1 VAGRFPLLTDESV
14 DGPYVYALGR
24 RGWDVVLAREVFGEM
39 TDDETLFA
47 HAAAE
52 DRVFVTEDRAV
63 KAIAE
68 RWLREGRHFRGLII
82 LPQQS
87 MGAGEIAAAL
97 DELAAEENPFSP
109 YPIVYIK
116 PKR

>member
-14 DGPYVYALGR
+14 DGPF
-24 RGWDVVLAREVFGEM
+24 VLALARHGWESVRAIDMFGEM
-39 TDDETLFA
+39 TDDEALFA
-47 HAAAE
+47 YAAAE
-52 DRVFVTEDRAV
+52 ERVFVTEDRAV

-68 RWLREGRHFRGLII
+68 RWLREGRRFRGLII

-87 MGAGEIAAAL
+87 MSAGEIAQAL
-97 DELAAEENPFSP
+97 DELATEDDPFSP
-109 YPIVYIK
+109 YPIVYIR